1 MRAIPY
7 KSIVSALLL
16 IAVAGFLV
24 FRWWQGPLLP
34 SYQVSSM
41 PLVQTVVATG
51 RIVAVSRTEIGSE
64 VAGVVL
70 ERLVQEGQQ
79 VAAGDLLLVL
89 SADEITAQVRQA
101 EAELAEL
108 VSSNRPQAAV
118 DLANAEVALAQASRN
133 VERRREL
140 AAISAISDE
149 EMEQAIQVQ
158 KQARN
163 DLENARLKAKAL
175 STGGVEEDLLRARI
189 AALQAQLNK
198 TQVRSKVSGTILTRN
213 VEIGELVQPGQSLF
227 TIALDGNTEIRVPL
241 DERNLSSLEV
251 EQQAVA
257 IADAYPDKPF
267 PVRISFIAPSID
279 PQRGTVEVRLAVD
292 PIPEFLRQDMTV
304 SVNIETD
311 RRAKALVV
319 PNDALANVKKDN
331 ADVLLLRNGKVQR
344 QQLRLGLRGLSA
356 SEVLS
361 GLSAGDEILV
371 DATASLADGA
381 RVRTISPDEVN
392 LIAPPVDDTLQLIQ
406 EDKRPQRLRSI
417 NNWQQITDTLDQL
430 PLLTAVSPNVSGPG
444 FVRRGE
450 ALESVILVGTDLERY
465 QKIIPL
471 SEYLISGELR
481 VSADNVLIGSE
492 LAKNLGVEVGSK
504 LRLDSGQDDDDSSFD
519 NNFNNNLNNNSAVV
533 NIAGIFELGVRE
545 LDARYVYLD
554 LKQAQSLLNLPGG
567 ITVIDLTVEDI
578 FEAEEIAAQVGRLT
592 SLQAESW
599 IKTNAQLLSGLT
611 AQSLSSNMIVG
622 FVAISVAF
630 GIASVL
636 SVSVVQRTREIGI
649 LRAMGATRQQIL
661 RIFLIQGAVFGLLG
675 SIVGSG
681 VSYVLVW
688 SFNTFGPNI
697 FTIPISINL
706 ILVTMSLAT
715 LTGIIAAAIPAR
727 RAAALD
733 PVVAIRYV

>member
-267 PVRISFIAPSID
+267 PVHISFIAPSID

-292 PIPEFLRQDMTV
+292 PIPDFLRQDMTV

-311 RRAKALVV
+311 RRAKAVVV

-331 ADVLLLRNGKVQR
+331 ADVLLLRNGQVQR
-344 QQLRLGLRGLSA
+344 QQVRLGLRGLSA

-381 RVRTISPDEVN
+381 RVRTIQQAAPFANTDADKITTANDKSQSVETVN
-392 LIAPPVDDTLQLIQ
+392 
-406 EDKRPQRLRSI
+406 
-417 NNWQQITDTLDQL
+417 
-430 PLLTAVSPNVSGPG
+430 
-444 FVRRGE
+444 
-450 ALESVILVGTDLERY
+450 
-465 QKIIPL
+465 
-471 SEYLISGELR
+471 
-481 VSADNVLIGSE
+481 
-492 LAKNLGVEVGSK
+492 
-504 LRLDSGQDDDDSSFD
+504 
-519 NNFNNNLNNNSAVV
+519 
-533 NIAGIFELGVRE
+533 
-545 LDARYVYLD
+545 
-554 LKQAQSLLNLPGG
+554 
-567 ITVIDLTVEDI
+567 
-578 FEAEEIAAQVGRLT
+578 
-592 SLQAESW
+592 
-599 IKTNAQLLSGLT
+599 
-611 AQSLSSNMIVG
+611 
-622 FVAISVAF
+622 
-630 GIASVL
+630 
-636 SVSVVQRTREIGI
+636 
-649 LRAMGATRQQIL
+649 
-661 RIFLIQGAVFGLLG
+661 
-675 SIVGSG
+675 
-681 VSYVLVW
+681 
-688 SFNTFGPNI
+688 
-697 FTIPISINL
+697 
-706 ILVTMSLAT
+706 
-715 LTGIIAAAIPAR
+715 
-727 RAAALD
+727 
-733 PVVAIRYV
+733 

>member
-267 PVRISFIAPSID
+267 PVHISFIAPSID

-331 ADVLLLRNGKVQR
+331 ADVLLLRNGQVQR
-344 QQLRLGLRGLSA
+344 QQVRLGLRGLSA

-381 RVRTISPDEVN
+381 RVRTIQQAAPFANTDADKITTANDKSQSVETVN
-392 LIAPPVDDTLQLIQ
+392 
-406 EDKRPQRLRSI
+406 
-417 NNWQQITDTLDQL
+417 
-430 PLLTAVSPNVSGPG
+430 
-444 FVRRGE
+444 
-450 ALESVILVGTDLERY
+450 
-465 QKIIPL
+465 
-471 SEYLISGELR
+471 
-481 VSADNVLIGSE
+481 
-492 LAKNLGVEVGSK
+492 
-504 LRLDSGQDDDDSSFD
+504 
-519 NNFNNNLNNNSAVV
+519 
-533 NIAGIFELGVRE
+533 
-545 LDARYVYLD
+545 
-554 LKQAQSLLNLPGG
+554 
-567 ITVIDLTVEDI
+567 
-578 FEAEEIAAQVGRLT
+578 
-592 SLQAESW
+592 
-599 IKTNAQLLSGLT
+599 
-611 AQSLSSNMIVG
+611 
-622 FVAISVAF
+622 
-630 GIASVL
+630 
-636 SVSVVQRTREIGI
+636 
-649 LRAMGATRQQIL
+649 
-661 RIFLIQGAVFGLLG
+661 
-675 SIVGSG
+675 
-681 VSYVLVW
+681 
-688 SFNTFGPNI
+688 
-697 FTIPISINL
+697 
-706 ILVTMSLAT
+706 
-715 LTGIIAAAIPAR
+715 
-727 RAAALD
+727 
-733 PVVAIRYV
+733 